1 MLILL
6 NDVLPRMELVKTYDL
21 EPEPQ
26 FKRLKYEFVS
36 YMTGKNQVGEN
47 L

>member
-1 MLILL
+1 ML

-26 FKRLKYEFVS
+26 FKRLKYKFIS
-36 YMTGKNQVGEN
+36 YMIGENQVAEN